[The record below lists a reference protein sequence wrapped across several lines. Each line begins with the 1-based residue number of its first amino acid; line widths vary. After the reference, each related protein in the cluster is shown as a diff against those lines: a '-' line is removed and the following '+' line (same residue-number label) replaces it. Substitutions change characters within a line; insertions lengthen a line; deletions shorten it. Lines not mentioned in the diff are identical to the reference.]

1 MKLHLYIKI
10 GRDEGPKTWDGGC
23 LTFCV
28 NAPPTDGKANK
39 QLVVKLGEW
48 LKIPKTSIN
57 IVKGE
62 TSRHKTVDVRITQD
76 ELSTLLAEVPL
87 IPHQISLLQP
97 YKKRYSKL

>member
-10 GRDEGPKTWDGGC
+10 GRDEGPKTWDGSY

-28 NAPPTDGKANK
+28 NAPPADGKANK
-39 QLVVKLGEW
+39 QLVVKLSEW

-57 IVKGE
+57 IIKGK
-62 TSRHKTVDVRITQD
+62 TSRHKTVDIRITQD

-87 IPHQISLLQP
+87 IPHQISLL
-97 YKKRYSKL
+97 